1 MAEKKTKRQ
10 AKKKMGTIDKILLI
24 VFICLVLFV
33 VKMIQLFEAY
43 GMVPDT
49 LITCVFAAVVGEV
62 SITGWI
68 KTTKERYQDRKWQ
81 LEDREAER
89 EAAQHTEDT
98 TQV

>member
-1 MAEKKTKRQ
+1 MAERKRTKRQ

-33 VKMIQLFEAY
+33 VYMIRLFEQY

-49 LITCVFAAVVGEV
+49 LITCVFAAAVGEC

-68 KTTKERYQDRKWQ
+68 KTTKERKQDRKWQ
-81 LEDREAER
+81 LEDQ
-89 EAAQHTEDT
+89 EAAQNTEDGG
-98 TQV
+98 

>member
-1 MAEKKTKRQ
+1 MAERKRTKRQ

-24 VFICLVLFV
+24 VFICLVIFV
-33 VKMIQLFEAY
+33 VYMIRLFEQY

-68 KTTKERYQDRKWQ
+68 KTTKERHQDRKWQ
-81 LEDREAER
+81 LEDQ
-89 EAAQHTEDT
+89 EAAQNTEDGG
-98 TQV
+98 

>member
-1 MAEKKTKRQ
+1 MAERKRTKRQ

-33 VKMIQLFEAY
+33 VYMIRLFEQY

-49 LITCVFAAVVGEV
+49 LITCVFAAAVGEC

-68 KTTKERYQDRKWQ
+68 KTTKERKQDRKWQ
-81 LEDREAER
+81 LEDQ
-89 EAAQHTEDT
+89 EAAQNTEDT
-98 TQV
+98 TTV

>member
-1 MAEKKTKRQ
+1 MSERKRTKRQ

-24 VFICLVLFV
+24 LFIGLVIFV

-68 KTTKERYQDRKWQ
+68 KTTKERLQDRKWQ
-81 LEDREAER
+81 LEDQ
-89 EAAQHTEDT
+89 EAAKNTEDAT
-98 TQV
+98 TV

>member
-1 MAEKKTKRQ
+1 MAERKRTKRQ

-24 VFICLVLFV
+24 LFISLVIFV

-49 LITCVFAAVVGEV
+49 LITCVFAAIVGEV

-68 KTTKERYQDRKWQ
+68 KTTKERHQDRKWQ
-81 LEDREAER
+81 LEDQ
-89 EAAQHTEDT
+89 EAAQNTEDT
-98 TQV
+98 TTV

>member
-1 MAEKKTKRQ
+1 MAERKRTKRQ

-24 VFICLVLFV
+24 IFIGLVIFV

-49 LITCVFAAVVGEV
+49 LINCVFAAIVGEV

-68 KTTKERYQDRKWQ
+68 KTTKERHQDRKWQ
-81 LEDREAER
+81 LEDQ
-89 EAAQHTEDT
+89 EAAQNTEDT
-98 TQV
+98 TTV

>member
-1 MAEKKTKRQ
+1 MSGRKRTIRQ

-24 VFICLVLFV
+24 IFICLVIFV

-68 KTTKERYQDRKWQ
+68 KTTKERHQDRKWQ
-81 LEDREAER
+81 LEDQ
-89 EAAQHTEDT
+89 EAAQNTEDAT
-98 TQV
+98 TV

>member
-1 MAEKKTKRQ
+1 MSERKRTTRQ

-24 VFICLVLFV
+24 LFIGLVIFV
-33 VKMIQLFEAY
+33 IKMIQLFEAY

-49 LITCVFAAVVGEV
+49 LITCVFAAIVGEV

-81 LEDREAER
+81 LEDQ
-89 EAAQHTEDT
+89 EAAQNTEDT
-98 TQV
+98 TTV

>member
-1 MAEKKTKRQ
+1 MAVQKKTKRQ

-24 VFICLVLFV
+24 IFICLVIFV

-68 KTTKERYQDRKWQ
+68 KTTKERHQDRKWQ
-81 LEDREAER
+81 LEDQ
-89 EAAQHTEDT
+89 EAAKNAKDGG
-98 TQV
+98 

>member
-1 MAEKKTKRQ
+1 MAVQKKTKRQ

-24 VFICLVLFV
+24 LFIGLVIFV

-49 LITCVFAAVVGEV
+49 LITCVFAAIVGEV

-68 KTTKERYQDRKWQ
+68 KTTKERHQDRKWQ
-81 LEDREAER
+81 LEDQ
-89 EAAQHTEDT
+89 EAAQNTEDT
-98 TQV
+98 TTV

>member
-1 MAEKKTKRQ
+1 MAVQKKTKRQ

-24 VFICLVLFV
+24 LFIGLVIFV

-49 LITCVFAAVVGEV
+49 LITCVFAAIVGEV

-68 KTTKERYQDRKWQ
+68 KTTKERLQDRKWQ
-81 LEDREAER
+81 LEDQ
-89 EAAQHTEDT
+89 EAAKNTEDAT
-98 TQV
+98 TV

>member
-1 MAEKKTKRQ
+1 MAVQKRTKRQ

-24 VFICLVLFV
+24 LFIGLVIFV

-49 LITCVFAAVVGEV
+49 LITCVFAAIVGEV

-68 KTTKERYQDRKWQ
+68 KTTKERHQDRKWQ
-81 LEDREAER
+81 LEDQ
-89 EAAQHTEDT
+89 EAAQNTEDAT
-98 TQV
+98 TV